1 MPIPPLPPEALA
13 AVESSPVLTGILSL
27 WATVHALDMGFK
39 YMRRRNGSSPD
50 VKMAAVAKELT
61 ATLKDM
67 QTTSQANYA
76 DLCRRQEAQAT
87 ALGTQ
92 DKTLERI
99 ERHQE
104 KTLDRL
110 RRASA

>member
-1 MPIPPLPPEALA
+1 MPVSPEAIA

-39 YMRRRNGSSPD
+39 YMRRRNGSSPE

-61 ATLKDM
+61 TTLKDM

-76 DLCRRQEAQAT
+76 DLLRRQEAHST
-87 ALGTQ
+87 AIGVQ

-104 KTLDRL
+104 KTLDSL
-110 RRASA
+110 RRAAG